1 MAYRV
6 ILERYCSKR
15 PRPDR
20 AGPRLRSV
28 CPPEGLGVGGKVAE
42 DGVEPVV
49 PLVRRRRPVAQEP
62 DHIGALQGADGGELQ
77 TSQMELG
84 RVYIDRK
91 DLRHAH
97 RQQRER
103 HIPGADNRE
112 HAVRGP
118 EIQRPGLR
126 TLVLLRE
133 PEVVQVR
140 HHFTHS
146 HSG

>member
-1 MAYRV
+1 MV
-6 ILERYCSKR
+6 Q
-15 PRPDR
+15 D
-20 AGPRLRSV
+20 
-28 CPPEGLGVGGKVAE
+28 
-42 DGVEPVV
+42 DVEPVM
-49 PLVRRRRPVAQEP
+49 PLAWRRRPVAQEP
-62 DHIGALQGADGGELQ
+62 DHIAALQGADGGELQ

-103 HIPGADNRE
+103 HLPGTDDRQ
-112 HAVRGP
+112 HPVRGP
-118 EIQRPGLR
+118 QIQRPGLR

-140 HHFTHS
+140 HHPTYFPPGS
-146 HSG
+146 APGGLRSAAAGRQAKRPSIFDPEPE